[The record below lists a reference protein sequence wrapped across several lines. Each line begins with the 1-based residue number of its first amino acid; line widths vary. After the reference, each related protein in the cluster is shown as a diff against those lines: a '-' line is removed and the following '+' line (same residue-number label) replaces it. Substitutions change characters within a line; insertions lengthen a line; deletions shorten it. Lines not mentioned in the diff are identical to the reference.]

1 MVAQSHRTHSPLSAI
16 VIDLDHF
23 KALNDRHG
31 HAAGDEVLRRVATIL
46 NHAARETDLVAR
58 YGGEEFAVL
67 APRTDAKGAQLL
79 AERMRQAFGDTHFH
93 GLGPDAP
100 DGVSVTI
107 SVGIAL
113 YGGDSK
119 RFFNEADR
127 ALYQAKREGRDCVV
141 MYSGS
146 PL

>member
-1 MVAQSHRTHSPLSAI
+1 
-16 VIDLDHF
+16 
-23 KALNDRHG
+23 
-31 HAAGDEVLRRVATIL
+31 VATIL
-46 NHAARETDLVAR
+46 NQAARETDLVAR

-79 AERMRQAFGDTHFH
+79 AERMRQAIAEALFH
-93 GLGPDAP
+93 GL
-100 DGVSVTI
+100 DGEPSSVVSVTA
-107 SVGIAL
+107 SVGVTTYRGEL
-113 YGGDSK
+113 K

-146 PL
+146 

>member
-1 MVAQSHRTHSPLSAI
+1 
-16 VIDLDHF
+16 
-23 KALNDRHG
+23 
-31 HAAGDEVLRRVATIL
+31 VLRRVATIL

-79 AERMRQAFGDTHFH
+79 AERMRQAIAEALFH
-93 GLGPDAP
+93 GLDPEEP
-100 DGVSVTI
+100 STVSVTV
-107 SVGIAL
+107 SVGVSA
-113 YGGDSK
+113 YRGDPK

-141 MYSGS
+141 LSS
-146 PL
+146 AA